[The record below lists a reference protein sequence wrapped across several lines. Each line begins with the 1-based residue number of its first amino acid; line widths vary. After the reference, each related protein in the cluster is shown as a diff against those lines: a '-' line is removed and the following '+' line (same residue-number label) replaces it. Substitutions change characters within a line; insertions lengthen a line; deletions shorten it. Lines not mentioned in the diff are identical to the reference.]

1 MVAQFGV
8 IAVIAVLWLV
18 PARLDAPA
26 VRGIA
31 LAVAAAGVLLF
42 GSAYRA
48 MGRSFT
54 AFPRPLP
61 SGEFVSS
68 GPFRFVRHPTYGGG
82 LLFFSGVS
90 LAIGLAGLI
99 GTAALLVLWW
109 RKTLVEER
117 LLMERFPDYAA
128 YRRRV
133 RRRFLPWLL

>member
-8 IAVIAVLWLV
+8 IAAIAVLWLV

-31 LAVAAAGVLLF
+31 LALAAAGVVLF

-54 AFPRPLP
+54 AFPRPLT

-82 LLFFSGVS
+82 LLLFTGVS
-90 LAIGLAGLI
+90 LALGLYGLVA
-99 GTAALLVLWW
+99 TAALAVVWW
-109 RKTLVEER
+109 RKSELEEGV
-117 LLMERFPDYAA
+117 LAARFPAYAA

-133 RRRFLPWLL
+133 PRRFLPWLL

>member
-8 IAVIAVLWLV
+8 IAAIAALWLV

-26 VRGIA
+26 VQGIA
-31 LAVAAAGVLLF
+31 LAVAAAGILLI

-54 AFPRPLP
+54 AFPRPRA
-61 SGEFVSS
+61 SGELVSS

-82 LLFFSGVS
+82 LLLFSGVS
-90 LAIGLAGLI
+90 LAVGLAGLI
-99 GTAALLVLWW
+99 GAAALLVLWW
-109 RKTLVEER
+109 RKAVLEER